1 MPPPLLPP
9 LLQQLVGLGLVGL
22 GLYFAVQLGR
32 GVAGYLRY
40 RRIAPTAL
48 VTWPAPVPAQ
58 LPWLF
63 LLGLV
68 GAATAVFNA
77 WMQRPA
83 SHVAGLALMAAYFLG
98 LVPLARRIRLGL
110 YRDGVWGHR
119 GFLPWP
125 EVARIAFVEATPD
138 IVLLLTPRGSAA
150 PFKLPVPAAEYG
162 TVRKILEEK
171 TRAGVMQLEPAILGL
186 ASGGHTSGG

>member
-1 MPPPLLPP
+1 MQPPLPP

-40 RRIAPTAL
+40 RRMAPTAL
-48 VTWPAPVPAQ
+48 VTWPPPVPAQ
-58 LPWLF
+58 LPWLL
-63 LLGLV
+63 LLGAT
-68 GAATAVFNA
+68 GAVTAAFNA
-77 WMQRPA
+77 WMHRPA
-83 SHVAGLALMAAYFLG
+83 THVAGLALMAVYFLG

-125 EVARIAFVEATPD
+125 DVARIAFVEATAGHRPAAD
-138 IVLLLTPRGSAA
+138 AA
-150 PFKLPVPAAEYG
+150 PDGRPVQAAGPGRRVRHGAEDPGGEGARRPAPPG
-162 TVRKILEEK
+162 
-171 TRAGVMQLEPAILGL
+171 AGDPRSGL
-186 ASGGHTSGG
+186 ALGG